1 MSEKINL
8 KELQRKAWRS
18 IFQDGLWDIFLGLLL
33 LNIAVYTLVN
43 EYVGNDDLKLALF
56 IGGEI
61 FAFLFLWVGKR
72 FITVPRMGKAKFGQF
87 GKVRRSKAKLLSF
100 ASVLVGLIVF
110 LILEGFSENGQIAG
124 IPRVY
129 IVAVGWTFTAMLV
142 FGLAGYFLD
151 FNRLYLIGA
160 MYALSFPLDIIVRDL
175 WQTERWAFLAYGI
188 PALIVLAVGA
198 YFLLNFLQKYPT
210 VQGEA

>member
-18 IFQDGLWDIFLGLLL
+18 IFQDGLWDIFMGLLL
-33 LNIAVYTLVN
+33 LNIAVFTVADELFA
-43 EYVGNDDLKLALF
+43 NDDLKLALF

-61 FAFLFLWVGKR
+61 AAFLFLWAGKR
-72 FITVPRMGKAKFGQF
+72 FITVPRMGKAKFGRF

-100 ASVLVGLIVF
+100 ASILVGLIVF
-110 LILEGFSENGQIAG
+110 LIIEGLSENGQIAG
-124 IPRVY
+124 LSRVY
-129 IVAVGWTFTAMLV
+129 IVAVGWVINAMLV

-160 MYALSFPLDIIVRDL
+160 MYALSFPLDLVLREL
-175 WQTERWAFLAYGI
+175 WNTDRWAFFAYAI
-188 PALIVLAVGA
+188 PASIVLAVGL
-198 YFLLNFLQKYPT
+198 YFFVNFVQKFPI
-210 VQGEA
+210 VQEGA

>member
-33 LNIAVYTLVN
+33 LNIAIYTVVN
-43 EYVGNDDLKLALF
+43 EYFANDDLKLSLF
-56 IGGEI
+56 IGGELA
-61 FAFLFLWVGKR
+61 AFLFLWAGKR
-72 FITVPRMGKAKFGQF
+72 FITIPRMGNVNFGRF

-110 LILEGFSENGQIAG
+110 LVATGLSEPGQIAG
-124 IPRVY
+124 LPRVY
-129 IVAVGWTFTAMLV
+129 VVAVGWVINAILV
-142 FGLAGYFLD
+142 FGLAAYFLD

-160 MYALSFPLDIIVRDL
+160 MFALSFPLDIIMRELLNTD
-175 WQTERWAFLAYGI
+175 RWAFFAYAI
-188 PALIVLAVGA
+188 PALIVLAVGI
-198 YFLLNFLQKYPT
+198 YFFVHFMQKFPGR
-210 VQGEA
+210 QEGA